1 MSRSTRRCPNQLC
14 GRPFQVNR
22 FSADLDALADR
33 GRVTCPHCGLVAIG
47 DGRSIF
53 LTHALSD
60 EEERIFHSQESREAA
75 RY

>member
-47 DGRSIF
+47 DGNSIF

-60 EEERIFHSQESREAA
+60 EEEHLFHSQEKREGA